1 MWSEKTC
8 KSLGPN
14 SFRIGM
20 QGFPYDRKLYAL
32 PARQREEFQNSVINV
47 TISEE

>member
-20 QGFPYDRKLYAL
+20 QGKLYAL

-47 TISEE
+47 TNSEE